1 MTLSFSS
8 FSIKDI
14 LTRRDGQTGI
24 RSTDELCPSK
34 LTGHSNRRGHDLC
47 QQDAEETR
55 IPSKKLSHDFKLS
68 GGNLRPGIPSN
79 ETAGEEDE
87 HRGHQQPPCVVQKK
101 NEVDGEEE
109 EGYQH
114 DRETL
119 SCSFDTLQSR
129 PGTKKRSRAAF
140 SHAQVYELE
149 RRFSAQRY
157 LSGPERADLAGA
169 LKLTETQV
177 KIWFQNRRYKTKRR
191 QIATEL
197 LACSSPK
204 KVAVKVLVKDNQN
217 YYTNGIHIP
226 VTVPLYQ
233 AYQCQPYLHY
243 YCQPWML

>member
-1 MTLSFSS
+1 MEPGGAWGWGGINQAERGANQRRSCCCCCAE
-8 FSIKDI
+8 DYYI

-157 LSGPERADLAGA
+157 LSVGNNC
-169 LKLTETQV
+169 
-177 KIWFQNRRYKTKRR
+177 QNRDKW
-191 QIATEL
+191 
-197 LACSSPK
+197 SPQ
-204 KVAVKVLVKDNQN
+204 AA
-217 YYTNGIHIP
+217 GEAEH
-226 VTVPLYQ
+226 TVPLL
-233 AYQCQPYLHY
+233 ALSTADKEIREFTM
-243 YCQPWML
+243 WLEI